1 MYGLAVLAVC
11 VAAIAAWL
19 LVQSQRTSFP
29 AYTGYSGS
37 DLSYTVYNSQDLG
50 VTLSFPRSVFSLD
63 TTERKQGRL
72 FLRDGEGQPLV
83 QVLRTALPEHK
94 DVKVGR
100 EQEIEDL
107 KRMDYTLTYVAPEKE
122 QNWSNWYVLSGV
134 KRGTEFY
141 FRRWYSDDSVV
152 SLEFIYPK
160 ELAALFEK
168 LIPTMTHEFAFT
180 AASPKADVNPLSVAR

>member
-1 MYGLAVLAVC
+1 M
-11 VAAIAAWL
+11 
-19 LVQSQRTSFP
+19 
-29 AYTGYSGS
+29 
-37 DLSYTVYNSQDLG
+37 
-50 VTLSFPRSVFSLD
+50 
-63 TTERKQGRL
+63 
-72 FLRDGEGQPLV
+72 RDGEGQRLV

-152 SLEFIYPK
+152 SLEFIYPRN
-160 ELAALFEK
+160 LPA
-168 LIPTMTHEFAFT
+168 I
-180 AASPKADVNPLSVAR
+180 